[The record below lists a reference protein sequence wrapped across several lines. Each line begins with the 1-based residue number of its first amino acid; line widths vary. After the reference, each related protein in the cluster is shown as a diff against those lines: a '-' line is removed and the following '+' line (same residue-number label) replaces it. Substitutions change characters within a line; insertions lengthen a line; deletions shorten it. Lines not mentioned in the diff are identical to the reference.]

1 MQGAEDKA
9 VAERKAAEDNAAAEK
24 KAAEKKAAEEK
35 AAEDKAAAEKKAEEE
50 EAEGDEEA
58 GEETAKVV
66 VSAPWETR
74 AIEIGLI
81 IVGSLVLAFVG
92 FVAAGWPTSFGSRGA
107 TTMKA
112 TGPVTEIGATSI
124 GTTVTQVTTVA
135 VKTTSSVSSSST
147 TTDTWLA
154 TILGTGALIV
164 LAGAFY
170 RRAAKVGGFGINIS
184 LAGQV
189 SDPVKKEIAEAIAD
203 KDIPAEQVP
212 YVYDRVVKKARKAQV
227 RVVTRRQKRPEAKG
241 FDRLK
246 WDRLKK
252 GPKEEVVVDVSD
264 RKIDPQKIGRWV
276 DQAKEDVSSEWGN
289 PDFP

>member
-1 MQGAEDKA
+1 MFPNE
-9 VAERKAAEDNAAAEK
+9 ELTTEEK
-24 KAAEKKAAEEK
+24 K
-35 AAEDKAAAEKKAEEE
+35 AAEDKAAAEEKAAEEKKAGEEEEEE
-50 EAEGDEEA
+50 EAGEEEDG

-81 IVGSLVLAFVG
+81 VVGSLVLAFVG

-107 TTMKA
+107 TTMRA
-112 TGPVTEIGATSI
+112 TGPVTEVGAMSI

-170 RRAAKVGGFGINIS
+170 RRAAKISGFGINIS
-184 LAGQV
+184 LAGEV
-189 SDPVKKEIAEAIAD
+189 SDPVKKEIAQAIRD
-203 KDIPAEQVP
+203 KDVP
-212 YVYDRVVKKARKAQV
+212 RDQEPFVYERVANKARKAQV
-227 RVVTRRQKRPEAKG
+227 RVVKRRQKRPEPTG
-241 FDRLK
+241 RLRPLK
-246 WDRLKK
+246 RLWTRVSR
-252 GPKEEVVVDVSD
+252 GPKEEVLIDVTE
-264 RKIDPQKIGRWV
+264 RKIDPQTIDRWV
-276 DQAKEDVSSEWGN
+276 DQAKVDVSSEWGN
-289 PDFP
+289 PDFE